1 MRVCEREKYGREI
14 EGGGGRVRETK
25 GRNEC
30 ESESERET
38 YGKEIKRERER
49 ERERLLGRR
58 RESRLVCPRRHWVV
72 TLTVTIM
79 SFICEYMTL

>member
-1 MRVCEREKYGREI
+1 M
-14 EGGGGRVRETK
+14 
-25 GRNEC
+25 
-30 ESESERET
+30 SQRET
-38 YGKEIKRERER
+38 YGKVIKR

-72 TLTVTIM
+72 TLTIM